1 MMLPLWMS
9 KTNWGF
15 LITFTQK
22 RRGRLQGNQETKL
35 DAKKSLNR
43 SFLCCVFP
51 LWWPRSGAEPAAV
64 WSPLCPSSA
73 LSPNPKAFPIK
84 EELLFLFSL
93 AVQQDQKSSCCLL
106 LPFKSR
112 LSPFSYA
119 RWDAALTLA
128 ALQASSSA
136 APCSACT
143 LPSITPALSYS
154 SFCSD
159 LLQQPTPLSILQKNS
174 SIAALPHS
182 PTTQQLSGQC
192 PVGSEPTCG
201 SEPPAVPAEEP
212 PPHGAFFVTA
222 SRRLISTCD
231 SNVFILITPSDA
243 FNKLFFAPHCLS
255 RECSFCRRSD

>member
-1 MMLPLWMS
+1 MLPLWMS

-106 LPFKSR
+106 LPFKSQ

-136 APCSACT
+136 APCSACA

-182 PTTQQLSGQC
+182 LPQPSSYQDSALWSQSPHVGQSPQRCQQRNPHPMVLSLSLLQ
-192 PVGSEPTCG
+192 E
-201 SEPPAVPAEEP
+201 
-212 PPHGAFFVTA
+212 
-222 SRRLISTCD
+222 D
-231 SNVFILITPSDA
+231 SSLLAIQTF
-243 FNKLFFAPHCLS
+243 LS
-255 RECSFCRRSD
+255 